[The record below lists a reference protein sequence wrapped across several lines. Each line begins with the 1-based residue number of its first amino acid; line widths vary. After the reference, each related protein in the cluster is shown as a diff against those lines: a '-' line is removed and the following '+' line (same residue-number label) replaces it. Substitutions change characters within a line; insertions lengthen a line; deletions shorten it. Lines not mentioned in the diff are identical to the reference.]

1 MIKFKQKDFFA
12 PIAAL
17 ASLGGGSAAMGA
29 LNAAGAAGTVIG
41 IKQGKDQMK
50 QAEEQ
55 AAQAEEQ
62 SRKMTRALNKIA
74 ENAKNNPQAAQ
85 QAQEV
90 MQQKQFARINF
101 ANLTATIKNSKTLGN
116 AKGLAKDVGKIAWK
130 RRNALIGGTMMGATM
145 AGTSYL
151 TDKAIQKDMKKNGMP
166 LEKTYSTGSIMKAV
180 KGTGKVLGQAAKKN
194 KGTLITMAALGSAPM
209 ALGYSAEKAQYKDQV
224 AATQRNYAVPGMMT
238 VSRLAKSVKNAQ
250 IFKTPGKTILGGLSN
265 LSGGGGRK
273 GVYKFGHQLN
283 RYGKHSGSV
292 WSQKA
297 GKFIMDN
304 PKTALAGSIPVGA
317 AVLGATWGTGEKI
330 VNKTARALDKDAFK
344 YQDSKNQEI
353 Q

>member
-1 MIKFKQKDFFA
+1 MIKFRQKEFFW
-12 PIAAL
+12 
-17 ASLGGGSAAMGA
+17 GMA
-29 LNAAGAAGTVIG
+29 LNAAGAIGTG
-41 IKQGKDQMK
+41 LSLKQGSDQMK

-62 SRKMTRALNKIA
+62 NRKMTKALNKIA

-85 QAQEV
+85 QAADV
-90 MQQKQFARINF
+90 MGQKQFAQINF
-101 ANLTATIKNSKTLGN
+101 AKLTATLKNNKTLGN
-116 AKGLAKDVGKIAWK
+116 AKGLAKDVGKIVWK
-130 RRNALIGGTMMGATM
+130 GKNKLIGGTMMGGATM
-145 AGTSYL
+145 AGASYL

-166 LEKTYSTGSIMKAV
+166 LEKTYSAGSIMKAV
-180 KGTGKVLGQAAKKN
+180 KGTGKVLGEAAKKN

-209 ALGYSAEKAQYKDQV
+209 ALGYSAEKAQYKDQM
-224 AATQRNYAVPGMMT
+224 ALTQRNYAVPGVMA
-238 VSRLAKSVKNAQ
+238 VKRLLTGASKSVRNSQ
-250 IFKTPGKTILGGLSN
+250 IFKTPGQTILGGLSN

>member
-1 MIKFKQKDFFA
+1 MIKFRQKEFFW
-12 PIAAL
+12 
-17 ASLGGGSAAMGA
+17 GMA
-29 LNAAGAAGTVIG
+29 LNAAGAIGTG
-41 IKQGKDQMK
+41 LSLKQGSNQMK

-62 SRKMTRALNKIA
+62 NRKMTKALNKIA

-85 QAQEV
+85 QAADV
-90 MQQKQFARINF
+90 MGQKQFAQINF
-101 ANLTATIKNSKTLGN
+101 AKLTATLKNNKTLGN
-116 AKGLAKDVGKIAWK
+116 AKGLAKDVGKIVWK
-130 RRNALIGGTMMGATM
+130 GKNKLIGGTMMGATM
-145 AGTSYL
+145 AGASYL

-166 LEKTYSTGSIMKAV
+166 LEKTYSAGSIMKAV
-180 KGTGKVLGQAAKKN
+180 KGTGKVLGEAAKKN

-209 ALGYSAEKAQYKDQV
+209 ALGYSAEKAQYKDQM
-224 AATQRNYAVPGMMT
+224 ASTQRNYAVPGTMA
-238 VSRLAKSVKNAQ
+238 VKRLLTGASKSVRNSQ
-250 IFKTPGKTILGGLSN
+250 IFKTPGQTILGGLSN

-317 AVLGATWGTGEKI
+317 TVLGATWGTGEKI
-330 VNKTARALDKDAFK
+330 VNKTAQALDKDAFK

>member
-1 MIKFKQKDFFA
+1 MIKFRQKEFFW
-12 PIAAL
+12 
-17 ASLGGGSAAMGA
+17 GMA
-29 LNAAGAAGTVIG
+29 LNAAGAIGTG
-41 IKQGKDQMK
+41 LSLKQGSDQMK

-62 SRKMTRALNKIA
+62 NRKMTKALNKIA

-85 QAQEV
+85 QAADV
-90 MQQKQFARINF
+90 MGQKQFAQINF
-101 ANLTATIKNSKTLGN
+101 AKLTATLKNNKTLGN
-116 AKGLAKDVGKIAWK
+116 AKGLAKDVGKIVWK
-130 RRNALIGGTMMGATM
+130 GKNKLIGGTMMGATM
-145 AGTSYL
+145 AGASYL

-166 LEKTYSTGSIMKAV
+166 LEKTYSAGSIMKAV
-180 KGTGKVLGQAAKKN
+180 KGTGKVLGEAAKKN

-209 ALGYSAEKAQYKDQV
+209 ALGYSAEKAQYKDQM
-224 AATQRNYAVPGMMT
+224 ALTQRNYAVPGVMA
-238 VSRLAKSVKNAQ
+238 VKRLFTGASKSVRNSQ
-250 IFKTPGKTILGGLSN
+250 IFKTPGQTILGGLSN

-283 RYGKHSGSV
+283 GYGKHSGSV

>member
-1 MIKFKQKDFFA
+1 MIKFRQKEFFW
-12 PIAAL
+12 
-17 ASLGGGSAAMGA
+17 GMA
-29 LNAAGAAGTVIG
+29 LNAAGAIGTG
-41 IKQGKDQMK
+41 LSLKQGSDQMK

-62 SRKMTRALNKIA
+62 NRKMTKALNKIA

-85 QAQEV
+85 QAADV
-90 MQQKQFARINF
+90 MGQKQFAQINF
-101 ANLTATIKNSKTLGN
+101 AKLTATLKNNKTLGN
-116 AKGLAKDVGKIAWK
+116 AKGLAKIVWKGKNK
-130 RRNALIGGTMMGATM
+130 LIGGTMMGATM
-145 AGTSYL
+145 AGASYL

-166 LEKTYSTGSIMKAV
+166 LEKTYSAGSIMKAV
-180 KGTGKVLGQAAKKN
+180 KGTGKVLGEAAKKN

-209 ALGYSAEKAQYKDQV
+209 ALGYSAEKAQYKDQM
-224 AATQRNYAVPGMMT
+224 ALTQRNYAVPGVMA
-238 VSRLAKSVKNAQ
+238 VKRLLTGASKSVRNSQ
-250 IFKTPGKTILGGLSN
+250 IFKTPGQTILGGLSN

>member
-1 MIKFKQKDFFA
+1 MIKFRQKEFFW
-12 PIAAL
+12 
-17 ASLGGGSAAMGA
+17 GMV
-29 LNAAGAAGTVIG
+29 LNAAGAIGTG
-41 IKQGKDQMK
+41 LSLKQGSDQMK

-62 SRKMTRALNKIA
+62 NRKMTKALNKIA

-85 QAQEV
+85 QAADV
-90 MQQKQFARINF
+90 MGQKQFAQINF
-101 ANLTATIKNSKTLGN
+101 AKLTATLKNNKTLGN
-116 AKGLAKDVGKIAWK
+116 AKGLAKDVGKIVWK
-130 RRNALIGGTMMGATM
+130 GKNKLIGGTMMGATM
-145 AGTSYL
+145 AGASYL

-166 LEKTYSTGSIMKAV
+166 LEKTYSAGSIMKAV
-180 KGTGKVLGQAAKKN
+180 KGTGKVLGEAAKKN

-209 ALGYSAEKAQYKDQV
+209 ALGYSAEKAQYKDQM
-224 AATQRNYAVPGMMT
+224 ALTQRNYAVPGVMA
-238 VSRLAKSVKNAQ
+238 VKRLFTGASKSVRNSQ
-250 IFKTPGKTILGGLSN
+250 IFKTPGQTILGGLSN

>member
-1 MIKFKQKDFFA
+1 MIKFRQKEFFC
-12 PIAAL
+12 
-17 ASLGGGSAAMGA
+17 GMA
-29 LNAAGAAGTVIG
+29 LNAAGAIGTG
-41 IKQGKDQMK
+41 LFLKQGSDQMK

-62 SRKMTRALNKIA
+62 NRKMTKALNKIA

-85 QAQEV
+85 QAADV
-90 MQQKQFARINF
+90 MGQKQFAQINF
-101 ANLTATIKNSKTLGN
+101 AKLTATLKNNKTLGN
-116 AKGLAKDVGKIAWK
+116 AKGLAKDVGKIVWK
-130 RRNALIGGTMMGATM
+130 GKNKLIGGGTMMGATM
-145 AGTSYL
+145 AGASYL

-166 LEKTYSTGSIMKAV
+166 LEKTYSAGSIMKAV
-180 KGTGKVLGQAAKKN
+180 KGTGKVLGEAAKKN
-194 KGTLITMAALGSAPM
+194 KGSLITMAALGSAPM
-209 ALGYSAEKAQYKDQV
+209 ALGYSAEKAQYKDQM
-224 AATQRNYAVPGMMT
+224 ALTQRNYAVPGVMA
-238 VSRLAKSVKNAQ
+238 VKRLLTGASKSVRNSQ
-250 IFKTPGKTILGGLSN
+250 IFKTPGQTILGGLSN

>member
-1 MIKFKQKDFFA
+1 MIKFRQKEFFW
-12 PIAAL
+12 
-17 ASLGGGSAAMGA
+17 GMA
-29 LNAAGAAGTVIG
+29 LNAAGAIGTG
-41 IKQGKDQMK
+41 LSLKQGSDQMK

-62 SRKMTRALNKIA
+62 NRKMTKALNKIA

-85 QAQEV
+85 QAAQQAADV
-90 MQQKQFARINF
+90 MGQKQFAQINF
-101 ANLTATIKNSKTLGN
+101 AKLTATLKNNKTLGN
-116 AKGLAKDVGKIAWK
+116 AKGLAKDVGKIVWK
-130 RRNALIGGTMMGATM
+130 GKNKLIGGTMMGATM
-145 AGTSYL
+145 AGASYL

-166 LEKTYSTGSIMKAV
+166 LEKTYSAGSIMKAV
-180 KGTGKVLGQAAKKN
+180 KGTGKVLGEAAKKN

-209 ALGYSAEKAQYKDQV
+209 ALGYSAEKAQYKDQM
-224 AATQRNYAVPGMMT
+224 ALTQRNYAVPGVMA
-238 VSRLAKSVKNAQ
+238 VKRLLTGASKSVRNSQ
-250 IFKTPGKTILGGLSN
+250 IFKTPGQTILGGLSN

>member
-1 MIKFKQKDFFA
+1 MIKFRQKEFFC
-12 PIAAL
+12 
-17 ASLGGGSAAMGA
+17 GMA
-29 LNAAGAAGTVIG
+29 LNAAGAIGTG
-41 IKQGKDQMK
+41 LFLKQGSDQMK

-62 SRKMTRALNKIA
+62 NRKMTKALNKIA

-85 QAQEV
+85 QAVDV
-90 MQQKQFARINF
+90 MGQKQFAQINF
-101 ANLTATIKNSKTLGN
+101 AKLTATLKNNKTLGN
-116 AKGLAKDVGKIAWK
+116 AKGLAKDVGKIVWK
-130 RRNALIGGTMMGATM
+130 GKNKLIGGTMMGATM
-145 AGTSYL
+145 AGASYL
-151 TDKAIQKDMKKNGMP
+151 TDKAIQIDMKKNGMP
-166 LEKTYSTGSIMKAV
+166 LEKTYSAGSIMKAV
-180 KGTGKVLGQAAKKN
+180 KGTGKVLGEAAKKN

-209 ALGYSAEKAQYKDQV
+209 ALGYSAEKAQYKDQM
-224 AATQRNYAVPGMMT
+224 ALTQRNYAVPGVMA
-238 VSRLAKSVKNAQ
+238 VKRLLTGASKSVRNSQ
-250 IFKTPGKTILGGLSN
+250 IFKTPGQTILGGLSN

-283 RYGKHSGSV
+283 RYGNSGSV

>member
-1 MIKFKQKDFFA
+1 MIKFRQKEFFW
-12 PIAAL
+12 
-17 ASLGGGSAAMGA
+17 GMA
-29 LNAAGAAGTVIG
+29 LNAAGAIGTG
-41 IKQGKDQMK
+41 LSLKQGSDQMK

-62 SRKMTRALNKIA
+62 NRKMTKALNKIA

-85 QAQEV
+85 QAADV
-90 MQQKQFARINF
+90 MGQKQFAQINF
-101 ANLTATIKNSKTLGN
+101 AKLTATLKNKTLGN
-116 AKGLAKDVGKIAWK
+116 AKGLAKDVGKIVWK
-130 RRNALIGGTMMGATM
+130 GKNKLIGGTMMGATM
-145 AGTSYL
+145 AGASYL

-166 LEKTYSTGSIMKAV
+166 LEKTYSAGSIMKAV
-180 KGTGKVLGQAAKKN
+180 KGTGKVLGEAAKKN

-209 ALGYSAEKAQYKDQV
+209 ALGYSAEKAQYKDQM
-224 AATQRNYAVPGMMT
+224 ALTQRNYAVPGVMA
-238 VSRLAKSVKNAQ
+238 VKRLLTGASKSVRNSQ
-250 IFKTPGKTILGGLSN
+250 IFKTPGQTILGGLSN

>member
-1 MIKFKQKDFFA
+1 MIKFRQKEFFW
-12 PIAAL
+12 
-17 ASLGGGSAAMGA
+17 GMA
-29 LNAAGAAGTVIG
+29 LNAAGAIGTG
-41 IKQGKDQMK
+41 LYLKQGSDQMK

-62 SRKMTRALNKIA
+62 NRKMTKALNKIA

-85 QAQEV
+85 QAADV
-90 MQQKQFARINF
+90 MGQKQFAQINF
-101 ANLTATIKNSKTLGN
+101 AKLTATLKNNKTLGN
-116 AKGLAKDVGKIAWK
+116 AKGLAKDVGKIVWK
-130 RRNALIGGTMMGATM
+130 EKNKLIGGTMMGATM
-145 AGTSYL
+145 AGASYL

-166 LEKTYSTGSIMKAV
+166 LEKTYSAGSIMKAV
-180 KGTGKVLGQAAKKN
+180 KGTGKVLGEAAKKN

-209 ALGYSAEKAQYKDQV
+209 ALGYSAEKAQYKDQM
-224 AATQRNYAVPGMMT
+224 ALTQRNYAVPGVMA
-238 VSRLAKSVKNAQ
+238 VKRLLTGASKSVRNSQ
-250 IFKTPGKTILGGLSN
+250 IFKTPGQTILGGLSN

>member
-1 MIKFKQKDFFA
+1 MIKFRQKEFFW
-12 PIAAL
+12 
-17 ASLGGGSAAMGA
+17 GMA
-29 LNAAGAAGTVIG
+29 LNAAGAIGTG
-41 IKQGKDQMK
+41 LFLKQGSDQMK

-62 SRKMTRALNKIA
+62 NRKMTKALNKIA

-85 QAQEV
+85 QAADV
-90 MQQKQFARINF
+90 MGQKQFAQINF
-101 ANLTATIKNSKTLGN
+101 AKLTATLKNNKTLGN
-116 AKGLAKDVGKIAWK
+116 AKGLAKDVGKIVWK
-130 RRNALIGGTMMGATM
+130 GKNKLIGGTMMGATM
-145 AGTSYL
+145 AGASYL

-166 LEKTYSTGSIMKAV
+166 LEKTYSAGSIMKAV
-180 KGTGKVLGQAAKKN
+180 KGTGKVLGEAAKKN

-209 ALGYSAEKAQYKDQV
+209 ALGYSAEKAQYKDQM
-224 AATQRNYAVPGMMT
+224 ALTQRNYAVPGVMA
-238 VSRLAKSVKNAQ
+238 VKRLLTGASKSVRNSQ
-250 IFKTPGKTILGGLSN
+250 IFKTPGQTILGGLSN

-273 GVYKFGHQLN
+273 GVYKFGHQLK
-283 RYGKHSGSV
+283 KHSGSV

>member
-1 MIKFKQKDFFA
+1 MIKFRQKEFFA
-12 PIAAL
+12 PLAAIGAKALSGLSIA
-17 ASLGGGSAAMGA
+17 GNAAM
-29 LNAAGAAGTVIG
+29 IG
-41 IKQGKDQMK
+41 GVFQANSQMK
-50 QAEEQ
+50 QAEEH

-62 SRKMTRALNKIA
+62 NRRMTKALNRIA

-85 QAQEV
+85 QAADIVGQR
-90 MQQKQFARINF
+90 QFAKV
-101 ANLTATIKNSKTLGN
+101 NLGSVFNDKNLQN
-116 AKGLAKDVGKIAWK
+116 AKGLAKDVGKIVWK
-130 RRNALIGGTMMGATM
+130 GKNKLIGGTMMGATM
-145 AGTSYL
+145 AGASYL

-166 LEKTYSTGSIMKAV
+166 LEKTYSAGSIMKAV
-180 KGTGKVLGQAAKKN
+180 KGTGKVLGEAAKKN

-209 ALGYSAEKAQYKDQV
+209 ALGYSAEKAQYKDQM
-224 AATQRNYAVPGMMT
+224 ALTQRNYAVPGVMA
-238 VSRLAKSVKNAQ
+238 VKRLLTGASKSVRNSQ
-250 IFKTPGKTILGGLSN
+250 IFKTPGQTILGGLSN

>member
-1 MIKFKQKDFFA
+1 MWK
-12 PIAAL
+12 
-17 ASLGGGSAAMGA
+17 
-29 LNAAGAAGTVIG
+29 
-41 IKQGKDQMK
+41 GK
-50 QAEEQ
+50 
-55 AAQAEEQ
+55 
-62 SRKMTRALNKIA
+62 NK
-74 ENAKNNPQAAQ
+74 
-85 QAQEV
+85 
-90 MQQKQFARINF
+90 
-101 ANLTATIKNSKTLGN
+101 
-116 AKGLAKDVGKIAWK
+116 
-130 RRNALIGGTMMGATM
+130 LIGGTMMGATM
-145 AGTSYL
+145 AGASYL

-166 LEKTYSTGSIMKAV
+166 LEKTYSAGSIMKAV
-180 KGTGKVLGQAAKKN
+180 KGTGKVLGEAAKKN

-209 ALGYSAEKAQYKDQV
+209 ALGYSAEKAQYKDQM
-224 AATQRNYAVPGMMT
+224 ALTQRNYAVPGVMA
-238 VSRLAKSVKNAQ
+238 VKRLLTGASKSVRNSQ
-250 IFKTPGKTILGGLSN
+250 IFKTPGQTILGGLSN

>member
-1 MIKFKQKDFFA
+1 MIKFRQKEFFW
-12 PIAAL
+12 
-17 ASLGGGSAAMGA
+17 GMA
-29 LNAAGAAGTVIG
+29 LNAAGAIGTG
-41 IKQGKDQMK
+41 LSLKQGSDQMK

-62 SRKMTRALNKIA
+62 NRKMTKALNKIA

-85 QAQEV
+85 QAADV
-90 MQQKQFARINF
+90 MGQKQFAQINF
-101 ANLTATIKNSKTLGN
+101 AKLTATLKNNKTLGN
-116 AKGLAKDVGKIAWK
+116 AKDVGKIVWK
-130 RRNALIGGTMMGATM
+130 GKNKLIGGTMMGATM
-145 AGTSYL
+145 AGASYL

-166 LEKTYSTGSIMKAV
+166 LEKTYSAGSIMKAV
-180 KGTGKVLGQAAKKN
+180 KGTGKVLGEAAKKN

-209 ALGYSAEKAQYKDQV
+209 ALGYSAEKAQYKDQM
-224 AATQRNYAVPGMMT
+224 ALTQRNYAVPGVMA
-238 VSRLAKSVKNAQ
+238 VKRLLTGASKSVRNSQ
-250 IFKTPGKTILGGLSN
+250 IFKTPGQTILGGLSN

>member
-1 MIKFKQKDFFA
+1 M
-12 PIAAL
+12 
-17 ASLGGGSAAMGA
+17 A
-29 LNAAGAAGTVIG
+29 LNAAGAIGTG
-41 IKQGKDQMK
+41 LFLKQGSDQMK

-62 SRKMTRALNKIA
+62 NRKMTKALNKIA

-85 QAQEV
+85 QAADV
-90 MQQKQFARINF
+90 MGQKQFAQINF
-101 ANLTATIKNSKTLGN
+101 AKLTATLKNNKTLGN
-116 AKGLAKDVGKIAWK
+116 AKGLAKDVGKIVWK
-130 RRNALIGGTMMGATM
+130 GKNKLIGGTMMGATM
-145 AGTSYL
+145 AGASYL

-166 LEKTYSTGSIMKAV
+166 LEKTYSAGSIMKAV
-180 KGTGKVLGQAAKKN
+180 KGTGKVLGEAAKKN

-209 ALGYSAEKAQYKDQV
+209 ALGYSAEKAQYKDQM
-224 AATQRNYAVPGMMT
+224 ALTQRNYAVPGVMA
-238 VSRLAKSVKNAQ
+238 VKRLLTGASKSVRNSQ
-250 IFKTPGKTILGGLSN
+250 IFKTPGQTILGGLSN
-265 LSGGGGRK
+265 LSCGGGRK

-283 RYGKHSGSV
+283 RYGGSV

-317 AVLGATWGTGEKI
+317 AVLGATWGTGENI

>member
-1 MIKFKQKDFFA
+1 MIKFRQKEFFW
-12 PIAAL
+12 
-17 ASLGGGSAAMGA
+17 GMA
-29 LNAAGAAGTVIG
+29 LNAAGAIGTG
-41 IKQGKDQMK
+41 LSLKQGTDQMK

-62 SRKMTRALNKIA
+62 NRKMTKALNKIA

-85 QAQEV
+85 QAADV
-90 MQQKQFARINF
+90 IGQKQFAQINF
-101 ANLTATIKNSKTLGN
+101 AKLTATLKNNKTLGN
-116 AKGLAKDVGKIAWK
+116 AKGLAKDVGKIVWK
-130 RRNALIGGTMMGATM
+130 GKNKLIGGTMMGATM
-145 AGTSYL
+145 AGASYL

-166 LEKTYSTGSIMKAV
+166 LEKTYSAGSIMKAV
-180 KGTGKVLGQAAKKN
+180 KGTGKVLGEAAKKN
-194 KGTLITMAALGSAPM
+194 KGTLITMAALGYAPM
-209 ALGYSAEKAQYKDQV
+209 ALGYSAEKAQYKDQM
-224 AATQRNYAVPGMMT
+224 ASTQRNYAVPGVMA
-238 VSRLAKSVKNAQ
+238 VKRLLTGASKSVRNSQ
-250 IFKTPGKTILGGLSN
+250 IFKTPGQTILGGLSN

-283 RYGKHSGSV
+283 RYGSV

>member
-1 MIKFKQKDFFA
+1 MIKFRQKEFFW
-12 PIAAL
+12 
-17 ASLGGGSAAMGA
+17 GMA
-29 LNAAGAAGTVIG
+29 LNAAGAIGTG
-41 IKQGKDQMK
+41 LSLKQGSDQMK

-62 SRKMTRALNKIA
+62 NRKMTKALNKIA

-85 QAQEV
+85 QAADV
-90 MQQKQFARINF
+90 MGQKQFAQINF
-101 ANLTATIKNSKTLGN
+101 AKLTATLKNNKTLGN
-116 AKGLAKDVGKIAWK
+116 AKGLAKDVGKIVWK
-130 RRNALIGGTMMGATM
+130 GKNKLIGGTMMGATM
-145 AGTSYL
+145 AGASYL

-166 LEKTYSTGSIMKAV
+166 LEKTYSAGSIMKAV
-180 KGTGKVLGQAAKKN
+180 KGTGKVLGEAAKKN

-209 ALGYSAEKAQYKDQV
+209 ALGYSAEKAQYKDQM
-224 AATQRNYAVPGMMT
+224 ALTQRNYAVPGVMA
-238 VSRLAKSVKNAQ
+238 VKRLLTGSFPKSVRNSQ
-250 IFKTPGKTILGGLSN
+250 IFKTPGQTILGGLSN

>member
-1 MIKFKQKDFFA
+1 MIKFRQKEFFC
-12 PIAAL
+12 
-17 ASLGGGSAAMGA
+17 GMA
-29 LNAAGAAGTVIG
+29 LNAAGAIGTG
-41 IKQGKDQMK
+41 LFLKQGSDQMK

-62 SRKMTRALNKIA
+62 NRKMTKALNKIA

-85 QAQEV
+85 QAADV
-90 MQQKQFARINF
+90 MGQKQFAQINF
-101 ANLTATIKNSKTLGN
+101 AKLTATLKNNKTLGN
-116 AKGLAKDVGKIAWK
+116 AKGLAKDVGKIVWK
-130 RRNALIGGTMMGATM
+130 GKNKLIGGGTMMGATM
-145 AGTSYL
+145 AGASYL

-166 LEKTYSTGSIMKAV
+166 LEKTYSAGSIMKAV
-180 KGTGKVLGQAAKKN
+180 KGTGKVLGEAAKKN

-209 ALGYSAEKAQYKDQV
+209 ALGYSAEKAQYKDQM
-224 AATQRNYAVPGMMT
+224 ALTQRNYAVPGVMA
-238 VSRLAKSVKNAQ
+238 VKRLLTGASKSVRNSQ
-250 IFKTPGKTILGGLSN
+250 IFKTPGQTILGGLSN

>member
-1 MIKFKQKDFFA
+1 MIKFRQKEFFW
-12 PIAAL
+12 
-17 ASLGGGSAAMGA
+17 GMA
-29 LNAAGAAGTVIG
+29 LNAAGAIGTG
-41 IKQGKDQMK
+41 LYLKQGSDQMK

-62 SRKMTRALNKIA
+62 NRKMTKALNKIA

-85 QAQEV
+85 QAADV
-90 MQQKQFARINF
+90 MGQKQFAQINF
-101 ANLTATIKNSKTLGN
+101 AKLTATLKNNKTLGN
-116 AKGLAKDVGKIAWK
+116 AKGLAKDVGKIVWK
-130 RRNALIGGTMMGATM
+130 GKNKLIGGTMMGATM
-145 AGTSYL
+145 AGASYL

-166 LEKTYSTGSIMKAV
+166 LEKTYSAGSIMKAV
-180 KGTGKVLGQAAKKN
+180 KGTGKVLGEAAKKN

-209 ALGYSAEKAQYKDQV
+209 ALGYSAEKAQYKDQM
-224 AATQRNYAVPGMMT
+224 ALTQRNYAVPGVMA
-238 VSRLAKSVKNAQ
+238 VKRLFTGASKSVRNSQ
-250 IFKTPGKTILGGLSN
+250 IFKTPGQTILGGLSN
-265 LSGGGGRK
+265 LFGGGGRK

-283 RYGKHSGSV
+283 RYGKYSGSV

>member
-1 MIKFKQKDFFA
+1 MIKFRQKEFFW
-12 PIAAL
+12 
-17 ASLGGGSAAMGA
+17 GMA
-29 LNAAGAAGTVIG
+29 LNAAGAIGTG
-41 IKQGKDQMK
+41 LSLKQGSDQMK

-55 AAQAEEQ
+55 AEEQ
-62 SRKMTRALNKIA
+62 NRKMTKALNKIA

-85 QAQEV
+85 QAADV
-90 MQQKQFARINF
+90 IGQKQFAQINF
-101 ANLTATIKNSKTLGN
+101 AKLTATLKNNKTLGN
-116 AKGLAKDVGKIAWK
+116 AKGLAKDVGKIVWK
-130 RRNALIGGTMMGATM
+130 GKNKLIGGGTMMGATM
-145 AGTSYL
+145 AGASYL

-166 LEKTYSTGSIMKAV
+166 LEKTYSAGSIMKAV
-180 KGTGKVLGQAAKKN
+180 KGTGKVLGEAAKKN
-194 KGTLITMAALGSAPM
+194 KETLITMAALGSAPM
-209 ALGYSAEKAQYKDQV
+209 ALGYSAEKAQYKDQM
-224 AATQRNYAVPGMMT
+224 ASTQRNYAVPGVMA
-238 VSRLAKSVKNAQ
+238 VKRLLTGASKSVRNSQ
-250 IFKTPGKTILGGLSN
+250 IFKTPGQTILGGLSN

-283 RYGKHSGSV
+283 RYGKYSGSV

-304 PKTALAGSIPVGA
+304 PKTALAGSIPVGS

>member
-1 MIKFKQKDFFA
+1 MIKFRQKEFFW
-12 PIAAL
+12 
-17 ASLGGGSAAMGA
+17 GMA
-29 LNAAGAAGTVIG
+29 LNAAGAIGTG
-41 IKQGKDQMK
+41 LSLKQGSDQMK

-55 AAQAEEQ
+55 N
-62 SRKMTRALNKIA
+62 RKMTKALNKIA

-85 QAQEV
+85 QAADV
-90 MQQKQFARINF
+90 IGQKQFAQINF
-101 ANLTATIKNSKTLGN
+101 AKLTATLKNNKTLGN
-116 AKGLAKDVGKIAWK
+116 AKDVGKIVWK
-130 RRNALIGGTMMGATM
+130 GKNKLIGGTMMGATM
-145 AGTSYL
+145 AGASYL

-166 LEKTYSTGSIMKAV
+166 LEKTYSAGSIMKAV
-180 KGTGKVLGQAAKKN
+180 KGTGKVLGEAAKKN

-209 ALGYSAEKAQYKDQV
+209 ALGYSAEKAQYKDQM
-224 AATQRNYAVPGMMT
+224 ASTQRNYAVPGVMA
-238 VSRLAKSVKNAQ
+238 VKRLLTGASKSVRNSQ
-250 IFKTPGKTILGGLSN
+250 IFKTPGQTILGGLSN
-265 LSGGGGRK
+265 LFGGGGRK

>member
-1 MIKFKQKDFFA
+1 MIKFRQKEFFW
-12 PIAAL
+12 
-17 ASLGGGSAAMGA
+17 GMA
-29 LNAAGAAGTVIG
+29 LNAAGAIGTG
-41 IKQGKDQMK
+41 LFLKQGSDQMK

-62 SRKMTRALNKIA
+62 NRKMTKALNKIA

-85 QAQEV
+85 QAADV
-90 MQQKQFARINF
+90 MGQKQFAQINF
-101 ANLTATIKNSKTLGN
+101 AKLTATLKNNKTLGN
-116 AKGLAKDVGKIAWK
+116 AKGLAKDVGKIVWK
-130 RRNALIGGTMMGATM
+130 GKNKLIGGTMVGATM
-145 AGTSYL
+145 AGASYL

-166 LEKTYSTGSIMKAV
+166 LEKTYSAGSIMKAV
-180 KGTGKVLGQAAKKN
+180 KGTGKVLGEAAKKN

-209 ALGYSAEKAQYKDQV
+209 ALGYSAEKAQYKDQM
-224 AATQRNYAVPGMMT
+224 ALTQRNYAVPGVMA
-238 VSRLAKSVKNAQ
+238 VKRLLTGASKSVRNSQ
-250 IFKTPGKTILGGLSN
+250 IFKTPGQTILGGLSN

-283 RYGKHSGSV
+283 RYGRKHSGSV

-317 AVLGATWGTGEKI
+317 AVLGATWGTVEKI

>member
-1 MIKFKQKDFFA
+1 MWK
-12 PIAAL
+12 
-17 ASLGGGSAAMGA
+17 
-29 LNAAGAAGTVIG
+29 
-41 IKQGKDQMK
+41 GK
-50 QAEEQ
+50 
-55 AAQAEEQ
+55 
-62 SRKMTRALNKIA
+62 NK
-74 ENAKNNPQAAQ
+74 
-85 QAQEV
+85 
-90 MQQKQFARINF
+90 
-101 ANLTATIKNSKTLGN
+101 
-116 AKGLAKDVGKIAWK
+116 
-130 RRNALIGGTMMGATM
+130 LIGGTMMGATM
-145 AGTSYL
+145 AGASYL

-166 LEKTYSTGSIMKAV
+166 LEKTYSAGSIMKAV
-180 KGTGKVLGQAAKKN
+180 KGTGKVLGEAAKKN

-209 ALGYSAEKAQYKDQV
+209 ALGYSAEKAQYKDQM
-224 AATQRNYAVPGMMT
+224 ASTQRNYAVPGTMA
-238 VSRLAKSVKNAQ
+238 VKRLLTGASKSVRNSQ
-250 IFKTPGKTILGGLSN
+250 IFKTPGQTILGGLSN

-283 RYGKHSGSV
+283 RNGKHSGSV

-330 VNKTARALDKDAFK
+330 VNKTAQALDKDAFK

>member
-1 MIKFKQKDFFA
+1 MIKFRQKEFFW
-12 PIAAL
+12 
-17 ASLGGGSAAMGA
+17 GMA
-29 LNAAGAAGTVIG
+29 LNAAGAIGTG
-41 IKQGKDQMK
+41 LFLKQGSDQMK

-62 SRKMTRALNKIA
+62 NRKMTKALNKIA

-85 QAQEV
+85 QAADV
-90 MQQKQFARINF
+90 MGQKQFAQINF
-101 ANLTATIKNSKTLGN
+101 AKLTATLKNNKTLGN
-116 AKGLAKDVGKIAWK
+116 AKGLAKDVGKIVWK
-130 RRNALIGGTMMGATM
+130 GKNKLIGGTMMGATM
-145 AGTSYL
+145 AGASYL

-166 LEKTYSTGSIMKAV
+166 LEKTYSAGSIMKAV
-180 KGTGKVLGQAAKKN
+180 KGTGKVLGEAAKKN

-209 ALGYSAEKAQYKDQV
+209 ALGYSAEKAQYKDQM
-224 AATQRNYAVPGMMT
+224 ALTQRNYAVPGVMA
-238 VSRLAKSVKNAQ
+238 VKRLLTGASKSVRNSQ
-250 IFKTPGKTILGGLSN
+250 IFKTPGQTILGGLSN

-283 RYGKHSGSV
+283 RYGSGSV